1 LGFGRSAAF
10 GRTPRERGA
19 RPRGGPRSAL
29 PAPRG
34 RCARI
39 CLPRS
44 LRDQGA
50 PLPIDEGGIAQERP
64 LAPRRCVRFVVATTR
79 SATPRSLAARREE
92 NALRDPAWKPVKRSH
107 VPCGRCPQPAV
118 RAGGAG
124 TERRVGSRLH
134 PPRTP
139 GEPCS
144 EAYPRQP
151 SGQASCAQSPAA
163 RGGMAARLLPLRSRP
178 AAGPF
183 LGRERYNGRS
193 AACGRTPR
201 FRGTPAAVWGCRPSR
216 LAAPAVARQ
225 RVGVIG
231 FAATAGACSSRL
243 NQLWGCSPI
252 AKGRGSPAS
261 AFPSHGAGLT
271 YALQGN
277 AAPGTP
283 V

>member
-107 VPCGRCPQPAV
+107 VPCGR
-118 RAGGAG
+118 
-124 TERRVGSRLH
+124 
-134 PPRTP
+134 
-139 GEPCS
+139 
-144 EAYPRQP
+144 
-151 SGQASCAQSPAA
+151 SPAA
-163 RGGMAARLLPLRSRP
+163 RSAGRRGGHGAAR
-178 AAGPF
+178 
-183 LGRERYNGRS
+183 
-193 AACGRTPR
+193 
-201 FRGTPAAVWGCRPSR
+201 R
-216 LAAPAVARQ
+216 LAAAPAEDAGGTVL
-225 RVGVIG
+225 GG
-231 FAATAGACSSRL
+231 LPSAALGPSLLR
-243 NQLWGCSPI
+243 PVPRRPRRD
-252 AKGRGSPAS
+252 GRAPPSAS
-261 AFPSHGAGLT
+261 LPPRRGTVPGER
-271 YALQGN
+271 ALQRQIRGLRPHPEV
-277 AAPGTP
+277 PGYSGGRLGLP
-283 V
+283 PQPSRSSGGR